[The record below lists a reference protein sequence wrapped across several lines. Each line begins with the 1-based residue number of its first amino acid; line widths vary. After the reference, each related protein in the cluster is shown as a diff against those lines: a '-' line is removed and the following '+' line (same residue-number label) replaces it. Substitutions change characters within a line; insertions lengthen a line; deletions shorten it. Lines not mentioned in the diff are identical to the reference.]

1 LFLTI
6 AGRSQ
11 ERANLID
18 GASEEGAIERGH
30 GVALWRQIDRSLS
43 ADISGGAWAPGERL
57 PTEQALAQRFQ
68 VNRHTIRRAI
78 QAMVQR
84 GLLRVEQGRG
94 TFVQE
99 GVIDYMIGRRTR
111 FTENI
116 ARNRREAHRVL
127 LSSGEVLP
135 PPAVAR
141 LLKVPSRQPVTML
154 ETVASAGGM
163 PVSLS
168 TIYFPGGRFPGL
180 AAHMQETGS
189 ITQALQRCGL
199 ADYARAT
206 TRVTARMPTAEE
218 ARRLKQPVTRPIIQ
232 TEAVD
237 VDGDAKPISVSI
249 TRFASDRVQLVL
261 DSLGDAS

>member
-1 LFLTI
+1 M
-6 AGRSQ
+6 
-11 ERANLID
+11 ID
-18 GASEEGAIERGH
+18 GGGEGGTIERGL
-30 GVALWRQIDRSLS
+30 GVAIWRQIDRSLS
-43 ADISGGAWAPGERL
+43 ADIAGGAWAPGERL
-57 PTEQALAQRFQ
+57 PTEQALALRFQ

-116 ARNRREAHRVL
+116 ARNRREAARVL
-127 LSSGEVLP
+127 LTSGEVLP

-141 LLKVPSRQPVTML
+141 LLKAPPRLPVLML
-154 ETVASAGGM
+154 ETLSSAGGM

-168 TIYFPGGRFPGL
+168 TGYYPAARFPDL
-180 AAHMQETGS
+180 AAHVIETGS

-206 TRVTARMPTAEE
+206 TRVTARMPTADE
-218 ARRLKQPVTRPIIQ
+218 ARRLKQPVTRPVLL

-237 VDGDAKPISVSI
+237 VDADGKPISVSL
-249 TRFASDRVQLVL
+249 TRFASDRVQLIL
-261 DSLGDAS
+261 DSAADAS

>member
-1 LFLTI
+1 M
-6 AGRSQ
+6 
-11 ERANLID
+11 ID
-18 GASEEGAIERGH
+18 GVGDEGAIERGH

-43 ADISGGAWAPGERL
+43 GDISGGAWAPGERL

-116 ARNRREAHRVL
+116 ARNRREAGRL
-127 LSSGEVLP
+127 LLNSGEVLP
-135 PPAVAR
+135 PPPIAR
-141 LLKVPSRQPVTML
+141 LLKVSPRQPVAML
-154 ETVASAGGM
+154 ETLSSAGGM
-163 PVSLS
+163 PVSLA
-168 TIYFPGGRFPGL
+168 TNYFPAGRFPDL
-180 AAHMQETGS
+180 AAHVAQTGS

-218 ARRLKQPVTRPIIQ
+218 ARRLKQPITRPIIQ

-237 VDGDAKPISVSI
+237 IDGDGRPISVSI
-249 TRFASDRVQLVL
+249 ARFASDRVQLVL
-261 DSLGDAS
+261 DSTADAS

>member
-1 LFLTI
+1 MI
-6 AGRSQ
+6 EAVGEAG
-11 ERANLID
+11 AV
-18 GASEEGAIERGH
+18 ERGQ
-30 GVALWRQIDRSLS
+30 GVALWRQIDRRLS
-43 ADISGGAWAPGERL
+43 AEIAGGAWAPGERL
-57 PTEQALAQRFQ
+57 PTEQALAERFQ

-116 ARNRREAHRVL
+116 ARNRREAVRL
-127 LSSGEVLP
+127 LLNSGEVLP
-135 PPAVAR
+135 PPAAAK
-141 LLKVPSRQPVTML
+141 LLKLPARQPVLML
-154 ETVASAGGM
+154 ETLSSAGGM

-168 TIYFPGGRFPGL
+168 TSYFPAGRFPGL
-180 AAHMQETGS
+180 ATHVAETGS

-199 ADYARAT
+199 ADYARAS

-218 ARRLKQPVTRPIIQ
+218 AKRLKQPVTRPILL

-237 VDGDAKPISVSI
+237 VDADGRPVSVSM

-261 DSLGDAS
+261 DSAGSAS

>member
-1 LFLTI
+1 M
-6 AGRSQ
+6 
-11 ERANLID
+11 ID
-18 GASEEGAIERGH
+18 GVGEAGAVERGH

-116 ARNRREAHRVL
+116 ARNRREALRVL
-127 LSSGEVLP
+127 LNSGEVLP
-135 PPAVAR
+135 PPPVAR
-141 LLKVPSRQPVTML
+141 LLKVPPRQPVTML
-154 ETVASAGGM
+154 ETLSSAGGM
-163 PVSLS
+163 PVSIS
-168 TIYFPGGRFPGL
+168 TGYFPGGRCPER
-180 AAHMQETGS
+180 AAHVAATGS
-189 ITQALQRCGL
+189 ITQGLQRCGL
-199 ADYARAT
+199 SDYVRAT

-218 ARRLKQPVTRPIIQ
+218 ARRLKQPVTRPILL

-237 VDGDAKPISVSI
+237 VDSDGRPISVSI

-261 DSLGDAS
+261 DSTTNAS

>member
-1 LFLTI
+1 M
-6 AGRSQ
+6 
-11 ERANLID
+11 ID
-18 GASEEGAIERGH
+18 GGSETGVIERGH

-43 ADISGGAWAPGERL
+43 ADISRGTWAPGERL
-57 PTEQALAQRFQ
+57 PTEQALALRFQ

-116 ARNRREAHRVL
+116 ARNRREAVRVL
-127 LSSGEVLP
+127 LAAGEVLP
-135 PPAVAR
+135 PPPIAR
-141 LLKVPSRQPVTML
+141 LLKVPTRQPFAML
-154 ETVASAGGM
+154 ETLSSAGGM

-168 TIYFPGGRFPGL
+168 TGYFPAGRFPDL
-180 AAHMQETGS
+180 AAHVEATGS

-237 VDGDAKPISVSI
+237 VDGDGRPISVSI

-261 DSLGDAS
+261 DSTADAS

>member
-1 LFLTI
+1 M
-6 AGRSQ
+6 
-11 ERANLID
+11 ID
-18 GASEEGAIERGH
+18 GGGGDGGIERGA
-30 GVALWRQIDRSLS
+30 GVAVWRQIDRSLS
-43 ADISGGAWAPGERL
+43 ADITGGAWAPGERL
-57 PTEQALAQRFQ
+57 PTEQALALRFQ

-99 GVIDYMIGRRTR
+99 GVIDYLIGRRTR

-116 ARNRREAHRVL
+116 ARNRREAARIL
-127 LSSGEVLP
+127 LASGEVLP
-135 PPAVAR
+135 PPAIAKLLKTTAR
-141 LLKVPSRQPVTML
+141 LPVLML
-154 ETVASAGGM
+154 ETLSSAGGL

-168 TIYFPGGRFPGL
+168 TGYYPAGRFPDL
-180 AAHMQETGS
+180 EAHVAETGS

-206 TRVTARMPTAEE
+206 TRVTARMPTADE
-218 ARRLKQPVTRPIIQ
+218 ARRLKQPVTRPVLL

-237 VDGDAKPISVSI
+237 VDADGKPVSVSL
-249 TRFASDRVQLVL
+249 TRFASDRVQLIL
-261 DSLGDAS
+261 DSMADAS

>member
-1 LFLTI
+1 M
-6 AGRSQ
+6 
-11 ERANLID
+11 ID
-18 GASEEGAIERGH
+18 GVGEAGAVERGH

-116 ARNRREAHRVL
+116 ARNRREALRVL
-127 LSSGEVLP
+127 LNSGEVLP
-135 PPAVAR
+135 PPPVAR
-141 LLKVPSRQPVTML
+141 LLKVPPRQPVTML
-154 ETVASAGGM
+154 ETLSSAGGM
-163 PVSLS
+163 PVSIS
-168 TIYFPGGRFPGL
+168 TGYFPGGRFPDL
-180 AAHMQETGS
+180 AAHVAETGS

-199 ADYARAT
+199 SDYMRAT

-218 ARRLKQPVTRPIIQ
+218 ARRLKQPVTRPILL

-237 VDGDAKPISVSI
+237 VDSDGRPISVSI

-261 DSLGDAS
+261 DSTTNAS

>member
-1 LFLTI
+1 MV
-6 AGRSQ
+6 
-11 ERANLID
+11 D
-18 GASEEGAIERGH
+18 GAGDEGAIERGD

-43 ADISGGAWAPGERL
+43 ADIAGGAWAPGERL
-57 PTEQALAQRFQ
+57 PTEHMLAQRFR

-99 GVIDYMIGRRTR
+99 GVIDYLIGRRTR

-116 ARNRREAHRVL
+116 ARNRREAARQL

-135 PPAVAR
+135 PPPVAR
-141 LLKVPSRQPVTML
+141 SLKVPPRQPVAML
-154 ETVASAGGM
+154 ETLSSAGGM

-168 TIYFPGGRFPGL
+168 TSYFPAGRFPGL
-180 AAHMQETGS
+180 AEHMAETGS
-189 ITQALQRCGL
+189 ITRALQRCGL

-237 VDGDAKPISVSI
+237 VDGGGKPISVSI

-261 DSLGDAS
+261 DSANDAS

>member
-1 LFLTI
+1 MI
-6 AGRSQ
+6 EGVS
-11 ERANLID
+11 ED
-18 GASEEGAIERGH
+18 GAVERGS
-30 GVALWRQIDRSLS
+30 GVSVWRQIDRRLS
-43 ADISGGAWAPGERL
+43 ADIAGGAWAPGERL

-116 ARNRREAHRVL
+116 ARNRREAARAL

-141 LLKVPSRQPVTML
+141 LLKVASRQPVLML
-154 ETVASAGGM
+154 ETLSSAGGM
-163 PVSLS
+163 PISLS
-168 TIYFPGGRFPGL
+168 TSYYPAGRFPDL
-180 AAHMQETGS
+180 AALVADSGS
-189 ITQALQRCGL
+189 ITHALQRCGL
-199 ADYARAT
+199 ADYARAS

-218 ARRLKQPVTRPIIQ
+218 AKRLKQPVTRPILL

-237 VDGDAKPISVSI
+237 VDGEGRPISVSM

-261 DSLGDAS
+261 DSQCGAS

>member
-1 LFLTI
+1 M
-6 AGRSQ
+6 
-11 ERANLID
+11 ID

>member
-1 LFLTI
+1 M
-6 AGRSQ
+6 
-11 ERANLID
+11 ID
-18 GASEEGAIERGH
+18 GGSETGVIERGH

-43 ADISGGAWAPGERL
+43 ADISRGTWAPGERL
-57 PTEQALAQRFQ
+57 PTEQALALRFQ

-116 ARNRREAHRVL
+116 ARNRREAVRVL
-127 LSSGEVLP
+127 LAAGEVLP
-135 PPAVAR
+135 PPPIAR
-141 LLKVPSRQPVTML
+141 LLKVPTRQPFAML
-154 ETVASAGGM
+154 ETLSSAGGM

-168 TIYFPGGRFPGL
+168 TGYFPAGRFPDL
-180 AAHMQETGS
+180 AAHVEATGS

-218 ARRLKQPVTRPIIQ
+218 ARRLKQPVTRPINQ

-237 VDGDAKPISVSI
+237 VDGDGRPISVSI

-261 DSLGDAS
+261 DSTADAS

>member
-1 LFLTI
+1 MIET
-6 AGRSQ
+6 AG
-11 ERANLID
+11 AV
-18 GASEEGAIERGH
+18 ERGQ
-30 GVALWRQIDRSLS
+30 GVALWRQIDRRLS
-43 ADISGGAWAPGERL
+43 ADIAGGTWAPGERL
-57 PTEQALAQRFQ
+57 PTEQALAEQFQ

-116 ARNRREAHRVL
+116 ARNRREGARVL
-127 LSSGEVLP
+127 LNSGEVLP
-135 PPAVAR
+135 PPAAAK
-141 LLKVPSRQPVTML
+141 LLRVPARQPVLML
-154 ETVASAGGM
+154 ETLSSAGGL

-168 TIYFPGGRFPGL
+168 TSYFPAGRFPGL
-180 AAHMQETGS
+180 AGLVAETGS
-189 ITQALQRCGL
+189 ITRALERCGI
-199 ADYARAT
+199 ADYARAS

-218 ARRLKQPVTRPIIQ
+218 AKRLKQPVTRPILLA
-232 TEAVD
+232 EAVD
-237 VDGDAKPISVSI
+237 VDTDGRPISVSM

-261 DSLGDAS
+261 DSVSGAS

>member
-1 LFLTI
+1 MVEAVGE
-6 AGRSQ
+6 AGTV
-11 ERANLID
+11 
-18 GASEEGAIERGH
+18 ERGQ
-30 GVALWRQIDRSLS
+30 GVSLWRQIDRRLS
-43 ADISGGAWAPGERL
+43 AEIAGGAWAPGERL
-57 PTEQALAQRFQ
+57 PTEQALSQRFQ

-116 ARNRREAHRVL
+116 ARNRREAARVL
-127 LSSGEVLP
+127 LTSGEVLP
-135 PPAVAR
+135 PPAVAK
-141 LLKVPSRQPVTML
+141 LLKVPARQPVLML
-154 ETVASAGGM
+154 ETLSSAGGM
-163 PVSLS
+163 PISLS
-168 TIYFPGGRFPGL
+168 TSYYPAARFPDL
-180 AAHMQETGS
+180 AALVAETGS

-199 ADYARAT
+199 ADYARAS
-206 TRVTARMPTAEE
+206 TRVTARMATAEE
-218 ARRLKQPVTRPIIQ
+218 ARRLKQPVTRPVLL

-237 VDGDAKPISVSI
+237 VDTDGRPVSVAF

-261 DSLGDAS
+261 DSTSDAS

>member
-1 LFLTI
+1 M
-6 AGRSQ
+6 
-11 ERANLID
+11 ID
-18 GASEEGAIERGH
+18 GVSEEAGIERGH

-43 ADISGGAWAPGERL
+43 ADIAAGAWAPGERL
-57 PTEQALAQRFQ
+57 PTEQALAERFQ

-116 ARNRREAHRVL
+116 MRNRREAARVL
-127 LSSGEVLP
+127 LGSGEVLP
-135 PPAVAR
+135 PPPVAR
-141 LLKVPSRQPVTML
+141 LLKVPPRQPVTML
-154 ETVASAGGM
+154 ETLSSAGGM

-168 TIYFPGGRFPGL
+168 TVYFPGGRFPDIAVHVG
-180 AAHMQETGS
+180 ETGS

-199 ADYARAT
+199 TDYARAS

-218 ARRLKQPVTRPIIQ
+218 ARRLKQPVTRPVLL

-237 VDGDAKPISVSI
+237 VDADTRPISVSI

>member
-1 LFLTI
+1 M
-6 AGRSQ
+6 
-11 ERANLID
+11 ID
-18 GASEEGAIERGH
+18 GVSDDGAIERGH

-43 ADISGGAWAPGERL
+43 ADIAGGAWAPGERL

-116 ARNRREAHRVL
+116 ARNRREAVRLVL
-127 LSSGEVLP
+127 NSGEVLP
-135 PPAVAR
+135 PPPIAR
-141 LLKVPSRQPVTML
+141 LLKVPPRQPVAML
-154 ETVASAGGM
+154 ETLSSAGGM
-163 PVSLS
+163 PVSLATS
-168 TIYFPGGRFPGL
+168 YFPAGRFPDL
-180 AAHMQETGS
+180 AAHVEQTGS

-218 ARRLKQPVTRPIIQ
+218 ARRLKQPVTRPVIQ

-237 VDGDAKPISVSI
+237 VDGDGRPISVSI
-249 TRFASDRVQLVL
+249 ARFASDRVQLVL
-261 DSLGDAS
+261 DSTADAS

>member
-1 LFLTI
+1 M
-6 AGRSQ
+6 
-11 ERANLID
+11 ID
-18 GASEEGAIERGH
+18 GVGEAGAVERGH

-116 ARNRREAHRVL
+116 ARNRREALRVL
-127 LSSGEVLP
+127 LNSGEVLP
-135 PPAVAR
+135 PPPVAR
-141 LLKVPSRQPVTML
+141 LLKVPPRQPVTML
-154 ETVASAGGM
+154 ETLSSAGGM
-163 PVSLS
+163 PVSIS
-168 TIYFPGGRFPGL
+168 TGYFPGGRFPDL
-180 AAHMQETGS
+180 AAHVAETGS
-189 ITQALQRCGL
+189 ITQGLQRCGL
-199 ADYARAT
+199 SDYVRAT

-218 ARRLKQPVTRPIIQ
+218 ARRLKQPVTRPILL

-237 VDGDAKPISVSI
+237 VDSDGRPISVSI

-261 DSLGDAS
+261 DSTTNAS

>member
-1 LFLTI
+1 MI
-6 AGRSQ
+6 EGG
-11 ERANLID
+11 ED
-18 GASEEGAIERGH
+18 GTIERGH
-30 GVALWRQIDRSLS
+30 GVAVWRQIDRSLS
-43 ADISGGAWAPGERL
+43 ADIAGGAWAPGERL
-57 PTEQALAQRFQ
+57 PTEQALALRFQ
-68 VNRHTIRRAI
+68 VNRHTIRRAV

-116 ARNRREAHRVL
+116 ARNRREAARVL

-135 PPAVAR
+135 PPAIAK
-141 LLKVPSRQPVTML
+141 LLKAPARQPVLVMEAL
-154 ETVASAGGM
+154 SSAGGF

-168 TIYFPGGRFPGL
+168 TGYFPLGRFPDLL
-180 AAHMQETGS
+180 AHVVETGS

-199 ADYARAT
+199 GDYARAM
-206 TRVTARMPTAEE
+206 TRVIARMPTAEE
-218 ARRLKQPVTRPIIQ
+218 ARLLKQPVTRPVLL

-237 VDGDAKPISVSI
+237 VDGDGKPISVSL

-261 DSLGDAS
+261 DSAADAS

>member
-1 LFLTI
+1 M
-6 AGRSQ
+6 
-11 ERANLID
+11 ID
-18 GASEEGAIERGH
+18 GSGEAGGIERGH

-43 ADISGGAWAPGERL
+43 ADISRGTWAPGERL
-57 PTEQALAQRFQ
+57 PTEQMLALRFQ

-111 FTENI
+111 FSENI
-116 ARNRREAHRVL
+116 ARNRREALRVL
-127 LSSGEVLP
+127 LSAAELLP
-135 PPAVAR
+135 PPPVAR
-141 LLKVPSRQPVTML
+141 LLKVPPRQPVAML
-154 ETVASAGGM
+154 ETLSSAGGM
-163 PVSLS
+163 PISLS
-168 TIYFPGGRFPGL
+168 TGYFPAGRFPDL
-180 AAHMQETGS
+180 AAHVGATGS

-218 ARRLKQPVTRPIIQ
+218 ARRLKQPVTRPILQ

-237 VDGDAKPISVSI
+237 VDGDGRPIAVSV

-261 DSLGDAS
+261 ESAADAS

>member
-1 LFLTI
+1 M
-6 AGRSQ
+6 
-11 ERANLID
+11 ID
-18 GASEEGAIERGH
+18 GVGDEGTIERGH
-30 GVALWRQIDRSLS
+30 GVSLWRQIDRSLS
-43 ADISGGAWAPGERL
+43 GDISGGAWAPGERL

-116 ARNRREAHRVL
+116 ARNRREAGRL
-127 LSSGEVLP
+127 LLNSGEVLP
-135 PPAVAR
+135 PPPIAR
-141 LLKVPSRQPVTML
+141 LLKVSPRQPVAML
-154 ETVASAGGM
+154 ETLSSAGGM
-163 PVSLS
+163 PVSLA
-168 TIYFPGGRFPGL
+168 TNYFPAGRFPGL
-180 AAHMQETGS
+180 AAHVEQTGS

-218 ARRLKQPVTRPIIQ
+218 ARRLKQPITRPIIQ

-237 VDGDAKPISVSI
+237 VDGEGRPISVSI
-249 TRFASDRVQLVL
+249 ARFASDRVQLVL
-261 DSLGDAS
+261 DSTADAS